1 MSFSKRHFR
10 YNISDHNG
18 SLVQPLSTVPQ
29 LLTVGRRQFESFST
43 SPIVP
48 ELTAPDLI
56 GHADRGHGHS
66 DRIPGPGGHH
76 RQKAPR
82 NSVAIRDSRELCP
95 GSKL

>member
-18 SLVQPLSTVPQ
+18 PVVQPLSTVPQ
-29 LLTVGRRQFESFST
+29 LVTVGRRQFESFST

-56 GHADRGHGHS
+56 GHADRGHGHTVIGS
-66 DRIPGPGGHH
+66 RVHH

-82 NSVAIRDSRELCP
+82 NSVAIRDSRELLCP